1 VGFRKLGQ
9 IAALPGPALIEV
21 GGGFGSE
28 LIEVE
33 EFVGGGFFG
42 GDEERDFAV
51 DVEEG
56 FEGFER
62 RGARGFGDEAQNHRK
77 VGFETRELHFLVAAG
92 A

>member
-1 VGFRKLGQ
+1 M
-9 IAALPGPALIEV
+9 
-21 GGGFGSE
+21 
-28 LIEVE
+28 
-33 EFVGGGFFG
+33 
-42 GDEERDFAV
+42 